1 MSRRTP
7 LQSVAQVLEQ
17 IAPLSLAESWDNVGL
32 LAGDHADEVGR
43 IMTCLTLTQTTLDE
57 AIEHRAD
64 LVVVHH
70 PIPFKPI
77 SRITG
82 ENPTGKL
89 LLSAIRS
96 KIAIYSIHTAWDNAH
111 QGINRQWA
119 NALQLV
125 DSTPLKV
132 STIPELR
139 EMNLGTGIAGILN
152 PPQTIEEIQTAI
164 ASFLMTPSLRATHP
178 PHRKISKLGI
188 VCGSGGSMVSLAA
201 EQGCDGFLTGEA
213 TYHQC
218 LESEALHVAMIMTGH
233 HASEFFGMQSLAKL
247 LADLLPNV
255 ECFASKRE
263 ASPF

>member
-1 MSRRTP
+1 MTHRSS
-7 LQSVAQVLEQ
+7 LHAVASILEQ
-17 IAPLSLAESWDNVGL
+17 LAPLSLAEAWDNVGL
-32 LAGDHADEVGR
+32 LAGDHDNEIGR
-43 IMTCLTLTQTTLDE
+43 IMTCLTLTHTTLQE
-57 AIEHRAD
+57 AIDLRAD

-77 SRITG
+77 SRVTG
-82 ENPTGKL
+82 ESPTGKL

-96 KIAIYSIHTAWDNAH
+96 RIAIYSMHTAWDNAH

-119 NALQLV
+119 SALQLA
-125 DSTPLKV
+125 DPIPLKV
-132 STIPELR
+132 SAVPDLR
-139 EMNLGTGIAGILN
+139 AMNLGTGIAGTFN
-152 PPQTIEEIQTAI
+152 PPRTIAEIQADI
-164 ASFLMTPSLRATHP
+164 DSFLPTSSLRATHP
-178 PHRKISKLGI
+178 QDRKITKLGI

-218 LESEALHVAMIMTGH
+218 LESEALNIATIMTGH

-247 LADLLPNV
+247 LADLLPNL
-255 ECFASKRE
+255 ECVASTRE